1 MKGRRVVRKVKWPC
15 FYSSASDPRRQ
26 LPVNVRAGL
35 ATVGHA
41 LFKAPCGTIDIQHHV
56 HLLSISDE
64 LLHPQCRSGED
75 VSQFMPVHGDIF
87 Y

>member
-1 MKGRRVVRKVKWPC
+1 MLHPPNSHPGRLLVI
-15 FYSSASDPRRQ
+15 
-26 LPVNVRAGL
+26 NVRARL

-41 LFKAPCGTIDIQHHV
+41 FFKAPCGTIDVQHYM

-64 LLHPQCRSGED
+64 SLHPHCRFSEE